1 MSHVQPKE
9 IVTVQYVGEEKT
21 RFTPFI
27 GSEKVDIMPNEKVDM
42 DARQAAI
49 VLMDHLRWKKVGEKK
64 GSTVEVEKDEEEKP
78 KTRKSKK

>member
-1 MSHVQPKE
+1 MTHVQPKE

-27 GSEKVDIMPNEKVDM
+27 GGEKVDIMPNEKVDM

-64 GSTVEVEKDEEEKP
+64 PEVKDEEKEEKP
-78 KTRKSKK
+78 KAKKAK

>member
-9 IVTVQYVGEEKT
+9 IVTVQYVGEAKT

-27 GSEKVDIMPNEKVDM
+27 GGEKVDIMPNEKVDM

-64 GSTVEVEKDEEEKP
+64 PEVKEQKEEKP
-78 KTRKSKK
+78 KAKKSK